1 MLRLVFIWRPVAT
14 DDAVAGDDGLED
26 AAVVMGTV
34 PMFWWQHNVTG
45 LIANE
50 IFVVWWNQQ
59 KLALSEASCPTIIRE
74 IKIPAFPRFLV
85 DCVAQERNTLPTVI
99 DIQS

>member
-1 MLRLVFIWRPVAT
+1 MTVIFEGSPIAA
-14 DDAVAGDDGLED
+14 DDSIAGDDRLED

-59 KLALSEASCPTIIRE
+59 KLAISEASYPTIIRE